1 MTILGIILLLVV
13 LLLLKGFF
21 SGSEIALVNSD
32 KVKLTAKA
40 NQGNRGAREVLE
52 LYKTPDVML
61 GTTLVGTNVATVAM
75 TTIGT
80 VIFVNLFGENGDWY
94 AFLVFTPILLV
105 LGEIVPKSIFQQ
117 KSDQIAPLAIYPLKL
132 FSVLF
137 YPLIFV
143 FSRIA
148 RYLAKMLGGGKVEQ
162 NLFMTREQIRS
173 IVDMTERTSSVDAFD
188 RGRIRRVI
196 RFGDTTVGE
205 AMIPIAEVTAIAY
218 NRGILRAVATVRR
231 KGYNRLPVYK
241 GNTSNIIGIVTL
253 TTWDMMDKSIA
264 GKTLTELVK
273 PAQYVLQFQTIDE
286 LLPILRQR
294 EDHMAVVVDEF
305 GSAVGIITMEDI
317 VEEVVGDIDVGYDF
331 EEYLPRRKRTFQ
343 TIDEDNYR
351 LDSRISV
358 SEVNDLL
365 EINLNTKNRPAP
377 LGGLIMEQLGHI
389 PEQGESHGRAGA
401 IGSAWKERTETCD
414 CSHQGGKDSITQ
426 RQNLSVRVCGET

>member
-365 EINLNTKNRPAP
+365 EINLNTKTARTI
-377 LGGLIMEQLGHI
+377 GGLIMEQLGHI
-389 PEQGESHGRAGA
+389 PEQGESMVEQGYRF
-401 IGSAWKERTETCD
+401 SVEERTERAIV
-414 CSHQGGKDSITQ
+414 HIKVERI
-426 RQNLSVRVCGET
+426 R